1 MNIESPP
8 LLVGARFDRVSRVML
23 FQSLDYIL
31 FLVIA
36 VTVFWALARRNFLRL
51 LVLFLMSCRFYMV
64 WNPWYIFLVMT
75 SAGIDYT
82 VGRLIP
88 VAKTQKVRKA
98 LLLTSIISNLGVLG
112 IFKYYNFFLSAVE
125 GGLKIFGI
133 EIPSLYLN
141 LMLPVGISFYTF
153 QSMCY
158 TIDVYQKKIEPVR
171 SILEFGTF
179 TLFFPSL
186 VAGPITKAQQLIPQL
201 QRTPAL
207 TSEMVSTGTFLILKG
222 LAKKILFADF
232 LALNLVDR
240 TFDNPAAFTSVEM
253 LIGLYGY
260 TLQIYC
266 DFSGYTDVA
275 RGSAMLLGIE
285 LPQNFNRPYMA
296 TSPAQFWRRW
306 HMTLSSWLRN
316 YVYFPLGGSHGS
328 TVRTYWNL
336 WLTFFLIGFWH
347 GAGWTFVI
355 YGVIHGTAMVLH
367 RYFYKR
373 AGRTKDTVDPKW
385 LEILKIIATFH
396 FVVLSRILFRS
407 PSLEVAGDVVSQL
420 GAGSLSTAQ
429 ISWKVWLVL
438 AVGFGIHWTPQK
450 WVERILGLYKA
461 MPGWGQGLVAAGVGA
476 LLFKLGSSQVVPYI
490 YFQF

>member
-1 MNIESPP
+1 
-8 LLVGARFDRVSRVML
+8 ML

-31 FLVIA
+31 FLVVAII
-36 VTVFWALARRNFLRL
+36 VFWSLSRHNFLRL
-51 LVLFLMSCRFYMV
+51 LALLLMSCRFYMV
-64 WNPWYIFLVMT
+64 WNPWYIFLVFA

-88 VAKTQKVRKA
+88 VVQSRARKKA
-98 LLLTSIISNLGVLG
+98 LLLVSIVSNLSVLG

-158 TIDVYQKKIEPVR
+158 TIDVYQQKIEPVK
-171 SILEFGTF
+171 SILHFAAF
-179 TLFFPSL
+179 TVFFPSL

-201 QRTPAL
+201 QATPRL
-207 TSEMVSTGTFLILKG
+207 TSEMVSRGTFLIMKG
-222 LAKKILFADF
+222 LVKKLLFADF
-232 LALNLVDR
+232 LAINLVDR
-240 TFDNPAAFTSVEM
+240 TFDNPQAFTSVEM
-253 LIGLYGY
+253 LMGLYGY

-285 LPQNFNRPYMA
+285 LPENFNRPYMA

-316 YVYFPLGGSHGS
+316 YVYFPLGGSRGS
-328 TVRTYWNL
+328 TARTYWNL
-336 WLTFFLIGFWH
+336 WITFFLIGFWH

-355 YGVIHGTAMVLH
+355 YGVIHGTAMAIH

-373 AGRTKDTVDPKW
+373 AGRTKETVDPMW
-385 LEILKIIATFH
+385 LEIIKIFLTFH

-407 PSLEVAGDVVSQL
+407 PSLEVAGDVVRQL
-420 GAGSLSTAQ
+420 FAGSFSTAQ
-429 ISWKVWLVL
+429 ISWKVWLVMGL
-438 AVGFGIHWTPQK
+438 GFAIHWSPQR
-450 WVERILGLYKA
+450 WVTRLFDGYKS
-461 MPGWGQGLVAAGVGA
+461 MPAWVQGLVIAGVGA
-476 LLFKLGSSQVVPYI
+476 MLFKLGSSQVVPYI